1 MDPRQQVFASMRL
14 APVQIA
20 LGGHPAST
28 GLASIDAYCSGVA
41 LEAIGADAHY
51 RERLLRLPGIGATP
65 ERPRQAPEAGWFSS
79 ARDARP
85 TLVCAQWLPKL
96 TPAFEHAVA
105 RILREAD
112 ARLVVFDRGRQ
123 LGRRW
128 LAGLAERLA
137 GTGLDVERSV
147 AVLPVRPYGE
157 FLGALA
163 GADLVLDTPWFSGGA
178 TSLDAIAIG
187 APVLAWASPYAR
199 GRQTA
204 AMLGLCGCPELI
216 AEDAD
221 DYVARALDLLR
232 DRERRA
238 DLGARLAAAAPR
250 LFDPGPVVEA
260 FGRVLVELAGS
271 DRPD

>member
-1 MDPRQQVFASMRL
+1 
-14 APVQIA
+14 VQIA

-28 GLASIDAYCSGVA
+28 GLSSIDAYCSGDA
-41 LEAIGADAHY
+41 LEPIGAASHY
-51 RERLLRLPGIGATP
+51 RERLICLPGLGATP
-65 ERPRQAPEAGWFSS
+65 EPPRQAPDAGWFDS
-79 ARDARP
+79 ARDQRP
-85 TLVCAQWLPKL
+85 TLACAQWLPKL
-96 TPAFEHAVA
+96 TPEFERAVA

-112 ARLVVFDRGRQ
+112 ARLVVFDRGRT

-128 LAGLAERLA
+128 LAGLEQRWS
-137 GTGLDVERSV
+137 GKGLDIERSIE
-147 AVLPVRPYGE
+147 VLPVRPYAE

-178 TSLDAIAIG
+178 SSLDAIAIG
-187 APVLAWASPYAR
+187 APVLAWESPYAR

-204 AMLGLCGCPELI
+204 AMLGLCECPELVAHDI
-216 AEDAD
+216 D

-250 LFDPGPVVEA
+250 LFDPGPMVAGFE
-260 FGRVLVELAGS
+260 RVLVELAGF
-271 DRPD
+271 DRPSTGG